1 VFEKFNEKA
10 RRALF
15 FARYEASKLGSRV
28 IESEHVLLGILR
40 EGEETVAELFR
51 RFHVKPDDVRREIE
65 GERVFVERISST
77 AELPLSEE
85 AKKILAY
92 AAHEAESM
100 LHPTVGSEHL
110 LVGVL
115 RVEGCVAMRVL
126 VQHGFDVYS
135 LREEV
140 VAIARDRESAQQK
153 KDLPF
158 LSEYSRDLTAL
169 AAGEGFDPLIGRE
182 REVERIIQ
190 ILSRRTKNNPILLG
204 EPGVGKTAIVEG
216 LAQRIVEGRVPVFL
230 ATKKVL
236 ALDLS
241 LIVAGTKYR
250 GQFEERLKGILKE
263 LRENKE
269 IVVFVDEIHS
279 LIGAGSAEGSLDAAN
294 ILKPALSRGE
304 IACIGATTLKE
315 YRKFIEKDRSLLRRF
330 QAVLVQP
337 PSNDE
342 TLSILEGIKERY
354 EAFHK
359 VRYAD
364 EALRTAIYQAARYI
378 PDRFQPDKS
387 IDVLDEAGAKVKLRR
402 VRDTQ
407 HIRKL
412 EQEIRDVVKQMKQS
426 ISDRDFDAAVYLRE
440 REVELRDDL
449 SRVTRAPGEEGER
462 ELEVTARDIEDVVSA
477 WTGIPVAAL
486 RKDEA
491 ERLLNMEETLRR
503 NVVGQDAAING
514 IARAIRRSRLGVAN
528 PRRPMGSFIFLGPS
542 GVGKTEVARRL
553 AEFLFGS
560 QQALVRFDMSEY
572 MEKHALSKMIGSPP
586 GYVGH
591 EEGGQLTER
600 IRRQPYSV
608 VLFDEIEKAHPDLAN
623 LLLQILEDGQLT
635 DSYGNQVDFR
645 NTLVL
650 MTSNLGSKLVVRGGR
665 MGFGGHSEE
674 ESFRRIEEEI
684 LSELRRNFSPE
695 FINRV
700 DEVIV
705 FHPLGAPELEQ
716 IVDIQLA
723 EVNET
728 LAQRHLR
735 VELTAPAKRWLLE
748 RAGLDPST
756 GARPLRRTIQRNV
769 QDAISDLL
777 IRAGG
782 EEIEAFVGDVVAD
795 ELEFA
800 VRRRELVT

>member
-1 VFEKFNEKA
+1 
-10 RRALF
+10 
-15 FARYEASKLGSRV
+15 
-28 IESEHVLLGILR
+28 
-40 EGEETVAELFR
+40 
-51 RFHVKPDDVRREIE
+51 
-65 GERVFVERISST
+65 
-77 AELPLSEE
+77 
-85 AKKILAY
+85 
-92 AAHEAESM
+92 
-100 LHPTVGSEHL
+100 
-110 LVGVL
+110 
-115 RVEGCVAMRVL
+115 
-126 VQHGFDVYS
+126 
-135 LREEV
+135 
-140 VAIARDRESAQQK
+140 
-153 KDLPF
+153 
-158 LSEYSRDLTAL
+158 
-169 AAGEGFDPLIGRE
+169 
-182 REVERIIQ
+182 
-190 ILSRRTKNNPILLG
+190 
-204 EPGVGKTAIVEG
+204 
-216 LAQRIVEGRVPVFL
+216 
-230 ATKKVL
+230 
-236 ALDLS
+236 
-241 LIVAGTKYR
+241 
-250 GQFEERLKGILKE
+250 
-263 LRENKE
+263 
-269 IVVFVDEIHS
+269 
-279 LIGAGSAEGSLDAAN
+279 
-294 ILKPALSRGE
+294 
-304 IACIGATTLKE
+304 
-315 YRKFIEKDRSLLRRF
+315 
-330 QAVLVQP
+330 
-337 PSNDE
+337 
-342 TLSILEGIKERY
+342 
-354 EAFHK
+354 
-359 VRYAD
+359 
-364 EALRTAIYQAARYI
+364 
-378 PDRFQPDKS
+378 
-387 IDVLDEAGAKVKLRR
+387 
-402 VRDTQ
+402 
-407 HIRKL
+407 
-412 EQEIRDVVKQMKQS
+412 
-426 ISDRDFDAAVYLRE
+426 SDRDFDAAVYLRE

-503 NVVGQDAAING
+503 HVVGQDAAING

-528 PRRPMGSFIFLGPS
+528 PRRPMGSFFFLGPS

-665 MGFGGHSEE
+665 MGFGGQSEE